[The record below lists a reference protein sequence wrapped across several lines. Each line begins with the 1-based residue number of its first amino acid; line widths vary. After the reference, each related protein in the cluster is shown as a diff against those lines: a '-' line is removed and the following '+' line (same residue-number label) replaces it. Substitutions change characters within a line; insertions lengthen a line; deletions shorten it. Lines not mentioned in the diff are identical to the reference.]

1 MARVI
6 KGGLVFLLLSA
17 MAASAAAETYW
28 VAAVAHTPGVGGS
41 QWRTDAGI
49 LNLCDTDA
57 VVEMLLHTDTGVFR
71 ETFTIPSGRQ
81 QIFPDVV
88 ALLAGGNHTGALE
101 LRSNV
106 GVTVTTRTF
115 NQTIDGTYGQAI
127 DGVTAAGG
135 FSAGE
140 SVYLQQLKEDTAA
153 RTNIGVLNMG
163 GSTATVTITL
173 FDRLGDEVGSFAVE
187 VEAGRT
193 IQDNRPYRER
203 FGRSDIVGGYSR
215 ITVDVGESLFPYGSV
230 VDSETGDPTTILP
243 RVEGECPV
251 DIAVRL
257 AAIEGLTVT
266 EQPTEHEGYRYF
278 ELHFEQ
284 PADHDNPDGEQFT
297 QYITLLH
304 RSYDAP
310 MVLRTLGYHNRR
322 ADQKHELTE
331 LLSANQL
338 VVEHRYFSN
347 STPSSG
353 DWELLNIRQAAADH
367 HRIVEA
373 FRPIYDGK
381 WVSTGHSKGGKTAIF
396 HRRFYP
402 DDVDAT
408 VSYVAP
414 FSFGLDD
421 PRYIDFLDNVGLPQC
436 NQELWDLQEEILE
449 RRDTMLDLFES
460 STATLSYD
468 WMGGRERA
476 FETTVLEVP
485 FAFWQ
490 YAGEIYCSTLP
501 DVNVSDQVLYDFVE
515 AVVGWLYLA
524 DSSLDYYSAYYYQVH
539 TEFGYPAVNTQRLDH
554 LLVTDPPSPEAGA
567 LPPGVVATFD
577 PTVIPDVADWVAT
590 QGERILLIYGEWDP
604 WTGGAIDLGNAVDSY
619 TFMDSHGTHGSYIRT
634 LEPEDQSN
642 VLDILQRWT
651 GVTPVPPTT
660 AEATPERYPPWRRMP
675 PGVEASGL

>member
-1 MARVI
+1 MGKVVKGCLVI
-6 KGGLVFLLLSA
+6 LLLSA
-17 MAASAAAETYW
+17 MAAGAAAETYW

-57 VVEMLLHTDTGVFR
+57 VVEMLLHTDTAVFR
-71 ETFTIPSGRQ
+71 ETFTIGPGRQ

-127 DGVTAAGG
+127 DGVMAAGG

-163 GSTATVTITL
+163 GTTATVTVTL

-193 IQDNRPYRER
+193 VQDNRPYRER
-203 FGRSDIVGGYSR
+203 FSRSDIVGGYAR
-215 ITVDVGESLFPYGSV
+215 ITVDVGEGLFPYGSV
-230 VDSETGDPTTILP
+230 VDNETGDPTTILP
-243 RVEGECPV
+243 RVDGECPV
-251 DIAVRL
+251 DIAARL
-257 AAIEGLTVT
+257 ATIEGLTVT

-278 ELHFEQ
+278 ELQFEQ

-310 MVLRTLGYHNRR
+310 MVLRTLGYHNTR
-322 ADQKHELTE
+322 ADRKHELTE

-347 STPSSG
+347 STPSSA
-353 DWELLNIRQAAADH
+353 DWEMLNIRQAAADH

-421 PRYIDFLDNVGLPQC
+421 ERYIDFLANVGIPRMQP
-436 NQELWDLQEEILE
+436 
-449 RRDTMLDLFES
+449 
-460 STATLSYD
+460 
-468 WMGGRERA
+468 G
-476 FETTVLEVP
+476 
-485 FAFWQ
+485 
-490 YAGEIYCSTLP
+490 
-501 DVNVSDQVLYDFVE
+501 
-515 AVVGWLYLA
+515 AV
-524 DSSLDYYSAYYYQVH
+524 
-539 TEFGYPAVNTQRLDH
+539 GYPGRGPRA
-554 LLVTDPPSPEAGA
+554 P
-567 LPPGVVATFD
+567 
-577 PTVIPDVADWVAT
+577 
-590 QGERILLIYGEWDP
+590 
-604 WTGGAIDLGNAVDSY
+604 
-619 TFMDSHGTHGSYIRT
+619 
-634 LEPEDQSN
+634 
-642 VLDILQRWT
+642 
-651 GVTPVPPTT
+651 
-660 AEATPERYPPWRRMP
+660 
-675 PGVEASGL
+675 